1 MINYYPTKHSIVHDT
16 LFIITTYC
24 KEDYHEYLLKNCIKR
39 IQIFHPD
46 SDILVLNDSDNS
58 ISIPHI
64 KTPYARC
71 GEINAYVWALQN
83 IYSYKNFIFIHDS
96 VFLINRIP
104 IPPKPFSPFWYSS
117 EDMKDNTCGDEI
129 ELFLSK
135 YLVNNKNIQGQIN
148 KLRNNEGSII
158 FGSMAIFNSEFLYF
172 LKNNTNFMELAH
184 MFNTRHMRSFF
195 ERVLY
200 ITVYEFYNNDIKKYS
215 ICGNIFNH
223 KRVFKTACSLDTL
236 SAGNPFALKIWQ
248 GR

>member
-1 MINYYPTKHSIVHDT
+1 
-16 LFIITTYC
+16 
-24 KEDYHEYLLKNCIKR
+24 
-39 IQIFHPD
+39 
-46 SDILVLNDSDNS
+46 
-58 ISIPHI
+58 
-64 KTPYARC
+64 
-71 GEINAYVWALQN
+71 
-83 IYSYKNFIFIHDS
+83 
-96 VFLINRIP
+96 
-104 IPPKPFSPFWYSS
+104 
-117 EDMKDNTCGDEI
+117 
-129 ELFLSK
+129 
-135 YLVNNKNIQGQIN
+135 
-148 KLRNNEGSII
+148 
-158 FGSMAIFNSEFLYF
+158 MAIFNSEFLYF